1 MIDLSECP
9 ELERVPGKVSGKW
22 LFRHTRLPL
31 SAVLV
36 NLGSGASLDEVSDWF
51 EIPRER
57 IVAVLGFLAQEADR
71 PLPLE
76 EEVTAAAA

>member
-1 MIDLSECP
+1 MIDLSKCP
-9 ELERVPGKVSGKW
+9 ELEQVPGKVSGKW

-36 NLGSGASLDEVSDWF
+36 NLSSGASLDEVSDWF

-57 IVAVLGFLAQEADR
+57 IVAVQAFLAQETDQ
-71 PLPLE
+71 PMLLE
-76 EEVTAAAA
+76 ELRAAAA

>member
-1 MIDLSECP
+1 MIDLSKCP

-36 NLGSGASLDEVSDWF
+36 NLSSGASLDEVSDWF

-57 IVAVLGFLAQEADR
+57 IVAVLAFLAQEADQ
-71 PLPLE
+71 PMLLE
-76 EEVTAAAA
+76 EPQAVAA